1 MKVSWECV
9 GDTANAGG
17 SGEWVAEWD
26 QMGEEIALL
35 NPANELVPTGV
46 QHQLLVREVAPHTY
60 GSHHGIIGTG
70 EASHEVASWAVD
82 ICEKAQSRIGLLLD
96 T

>member
-1 MKVSWECV
+1 MERISGEEVEELGEMKVSWECV

-46 QHQLLVREVAPHTY
+46 QH
-60 GSHHGIIGTG
+60 
-70 EASHEVASWAVD
+70 
-82 ICEKAQSRIGLLLD
+82 
-96 T
+96 